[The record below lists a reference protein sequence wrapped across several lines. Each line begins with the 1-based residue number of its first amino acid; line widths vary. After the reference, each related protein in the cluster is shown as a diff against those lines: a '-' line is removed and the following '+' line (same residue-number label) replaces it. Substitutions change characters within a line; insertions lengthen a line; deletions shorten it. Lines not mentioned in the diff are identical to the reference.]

1 MMALPHHFSAM
12 HRDEA
17 AFSTLLSYS
26 DRFYGNKSAAKRLL
40 SLIGLESPADSRDFT
55 FINNLTKGYTLCSKH
70 PGFSPLSQLL
80 ACPLVPVPALVTPT
94 WSAALSAQAQ
104 VWSQLKSL
112 TRTQLQ
118 RLLLALPLACCA
130 MTQASAAAPAKF
142 SGAISAQG
150 TIISAVEVYA
160 SAAVLRLKD

>member
-1 MMALPHHFSAM
+1 MMALPHHLSAM
-12 HRDEA
+12 HRDAA
-17 AFSTLLSYS
+17 AFSALLSYS
-26 DRFYGNKSAAKRLL
+26 NRFYGNKSAAKRLL
-40 SLIGLESPADSRDFT
+40 SLIGLELLADSSDFAP
-55 FINNLTKGYTLCSKH
+55 INNLIKGNITCSKL
-70 PGFSPLSQLL
+70 PGSSPLSQHS
-80 ACPLVPVPALVTPT
+80 ACLHVPAPALVTPT